1 MIAWKQRVGKF
12 NLAAW
17 MCRTAGFV
25 WSLAA
30 GALAIAMCS
39 LITVDSVSSQT
50 PPGNTTDGNK
60 KRLAE
65 TIIRKNAPPM
75 TPF

>member
-1 MIAWKQRVGKF
+1 MTAAAWIYPRPSCHVPREVNAMIAWKQRVGKF

-30 GALAIAMCS
+30 GALR
-39 LITVDSVSSQT
+39 
-50 PPGNTTDGNK
+50 GW
-60 KRLAE
+60 
-65 TIIRKNAPPM
+65 
-75 TPF
+75 